1 MNLTPYWD
9 ERLRGAIKSFWSVR
23 GNQSAHQGA
32 ASGTRDT
39 GNRAAVTGGKQL
51 DGFAELIRDYLIECG
66 IQKDD
71 IFYHQQVELPGWFR
85 AEKKWD
91 MLVIVN
97 DQLIAA
103 MEFKSQVGSFGNN
116 FNNRAEEVLGSATDI
131 WAAYREG
138 AFSPSQRP
146 WLGYLM
152 VLEETDKS
160 LQPVTVQQ
168 PHFQVFP
175 EFHGA
180 CYAKRYEILMT
191 KMVRERLYDN
201 AALLLSRPDA
211 AEDGEHLQPSEE
223 LDFSNFLTALKGR
236 VSMIAG
242 ASK

>member
-1 MNLTPYWD
+1 MTPYW
-9 ERLRGAIKSFWSVR
+9 ENRLRQAVKHFWATRS
-23 GNQSAHQGA
+23 NQTIRQGA
-32 ASGTRDT
+32 KSGARDS

-51 DGFAELIRDYLIECG
+51 DGFIELVRDYLIECG
-66 IQKDD
+66 IDSGD
-71 IFYHQQVELPGWFR
+71 IFCNQQVELPGWFR

-91 MLVIVN
+91 LLVIVSG
-97 DQLIAA
+97 QLVAA

-116 FNNRAEEVLGSATDI
+116 FNNRTEEVLGSATDI

-146 WLGYLM
+146 WLGYVM
-152 VLEETDKS
+152 VLEETNKS

-168 PHFQVFP
+168 PHFPVFR

-180 CYAKRYEILMT
+180 SYSKRYEMLMT
-191 KMVRERLYDN
+191 KLVRERLYDN
-201 AALLLSRPDA
+201 AALLLSSSNTANEGGYR
-211 AEDGEHLQPSEE
+211 QPSEE
-223 LDFSNFLTALKGR
+223 LDFNDLLTSLKAR